1 MVSTRYAAVPHC
13 GSIVSTSRKHSAAEW
28 DALSRRVFE
37 GYAEEDFGTA
47 LVAAEEAAREF
58 PDRESHAAYWR
69 ASLLA
74 RMSNVEEAERV
85 LAEAV
90 EHGGWWSVE
99 MLRGDDDLGPLQGRP
114 GFEEVVEVCDQRQRE
129 ANLTSRPQLVVVEP
143 SRRATTTLLVALH
156 GRAENA
162 QETAE
167 RWLPARAH
175 AIVAAPQSSQAVG
188 AGSYAWDDLELGG
201 LEVADAYRQI
211 AGARPIE
218 RVVLG
223 GFSQGGVLA
232 LAEALAGSRVPA
244 DGFVVVAPSIGRV
257 GLPDVLRA
265 ACVSCRTRSRVAFAV
280 RSSREIATSGRE
292 DAGMFARDAEW
303 AGLPLHH
310 DVVDDVGHEFP
321 PDFGERLLV
330 GLDFVLD
337 ADG

>member
-1 MVSTRYAAVPHC
+1 
-13 GSIVSTSRKHSAAEW
+13 VSTSRKHSAAEW

-47 LVAAEEAAREF
+47 LVAAEQAAREF

-74 RMSNVEEAERV
+74 RMGNVEEAERV

-99 MLRGDDDLGPLQGRP
+99 MLRGDDDLGPLQGRLR
-114 GFEEVVEVCDQRQRE
+114 FEELVEVCDQRQRE
-129 ANLTSRPQLVVVEP
+129 ANLTARPQLVVVEP
-143 SRRATTTLLVALH
+143 TRRATTTLLLALH

-167 RWLPARAH
+167 RWRPARAH

-188 AGSYAWDDLELGG
+188 SGSYAWDDLELGG

-211 AGARPIE
+211 AGARPVE

-223 GFSQGGVLA
+223 GFSQGGALA

-257 GLPDVLRA
+257 GLPDVYALRA
-265 ACVSCRTRSRVAFAV
+265 LLPAAVARGIRGAIVSGDRDV
-280 RSSREIATSGRE
+280 RGE
-292 DAGMFARDAEW
+292 DAEMFARDAEW

-310 DVVDDVGHEFP
+310 DVVQDVGHEFP
-321 PDFGERLLV
+321 PDFGERLLA

-337 ADG
+337 VDD

>member
-257 GLPDVLRA
+257 GLPDVLALRA
-265 ACVSCRTRSRVAFAV
+265 FLPDAVARGIRGAIVSGDRDIR
-280 RSSREIATSGRE
+280 GE